1 MPNQLT
7 PRQSVNKAFLK
18 IKPIRSDI
26 EGFKQS
32 LSVLLENIRD
42 EESEE
47 HQKNLLTDFFRKAHY
62 GDDYFI
68 NTKGR
73 TDLVIHNGKT
83 AKDAVGVMIE
93 VKRTTNSSEMLTEK
107 NINTK
112 ALQELVL
119 YFLRERISN
128 KNVELKHI
136 IATNIKDWFIFDANV
151 FEKCFAQDKKLVKL
165 FEEFLLE
172 GKDTAF
178 FYNEIAKQF
187 IEKHK
192 EQLTYTYFNIDEYG
206 KIAKRKSDREDSKLI
221 PLYKLLSVEHLLKK
235 PFLNDGNT
243 LNKNFY
249 TELLHLI
256 GLEET
261 KDGTKKLI
269 ERKKEDA
276 RNSGSLLELA
286 IALITSRGKLYE
298 LDNPH
303 HFGKTSDE
311 QISNVA
317 LELVITWINR
327 ILFLKLLEAQL
338 IKYHKG
344 DKSFAFLN
352 IEKIKTFSEL
362 DALFFQVLAVRNG
375 ERDASVSK
383 EFANV
388 PYLNSSLFE
397 QTSLESA
404 TVTVTHLSDG
414 AKLPILSNTVL
425 KDELGVKK
433 SGELG
438 TLSYLFEFLNAYD
451 FTSEGGEEI
460 QEDNKALINASVLG
474 LIFEKINGYKDG
486 SYFTPSFVTM
496 YMCKQAIGKAVINK
510 FNEVNG
516 TSYTEL
522 VDIYNTIDDVKKANE
537 IINSIKICDPAVG
550 SGHFL
555 VSALNE
561 IIYIKSYLGILRD
574 KEGKSLRDYTI
585 EVVNDELIV
594 TNSDGEFVEYH
605 PKNKESQRI
614 QETLFEEK
622 QAIIENCL
630 FGVDINANSVK
641 ICRLR
646 LWIEL
651 LKNAYYKENDEL
663 ETLPNIDINIKVG
676 DSLISRFALDIDLK
690 EALKQSKLSISQYRK
705 AVGSYKNA
713 QSKDEKKKLEKLIR
727 DIKENFK
734 LEILNTDA
742 RYVKARTLE
751 LQLLAI
757 RGQDSLFDLDE
768 SQAKAK
774 EVKQLKLELD
784 VKAARDAIALIE
796 NNKIYENAF
805 EWRFEIP
812 EVLNDDG
819 EYIGFDVVIGNPP
832 YLYRGLDVS
841 LTKDYFKKNFVSTE
855 GNFDLYKFFIER
867 IFGLLKNNGIGTY
880 IVSNTFLSAKGHSKL
895 REFLINNFAIK
906 EIYELGLD
914 VFDGVLVENVIF
926 MIAKEEVVNSGNTHI
941 KVDHRKIKQ
950 INEPEDEYE
959 LDLKAI
965 YKKENAFNIY
975 LKQDTEKLVNK
986 IRKNTIQLEN
996 VAYSTVGINTGY
1008 IKDKLVAN
1016 QQLDHTYHK
1025 VINGKD
1031 IAPYAINWDGDWIK
1045 YDKAYVDSFGELG
1058 RSLPAEYIFS
1068 SPKILVQRT
1077 RRGLARKLVCAFDD
1091 GVYYN
1096 LNRLSNIII
1105 TDNKFHIYY
1114 VLALLNS
1121 KLLDYYF
1128 NVVFN
1133 EYEVKPM
1140 HLSQLPI
1147 RDIESDR
1154 QDQLIKLVEQ
1164 IQSIRH
1170 SDSSADISQQEKAI
1184 NQIVYELYEIAEDD
1198 IAVIEARKL

>member
-1 MPNQLT
+1 MPNQLS

-261 KDGTKKLI
+261 KVGTKKLI

-303 HFGKTSDE
+303 HFGKTADE
-311 QISNVA
+311 QTSNVA

-344 DKSFAFLN
+344 DKSYAFLN

-404 TVTVTHLSDG
+404 TVTVTHLSDS

-496 YMCKQAIGKAVINK
+496 YMCKQAISKAVINK

-690 EALKQSKLSISQYRK
+690 EALKQSKLSVSQYRK

-713 QSKDEKKKLEKLIR
+713 HSKDEKRKLEKLIR
-727 DIKENFK
+727 DIKQNFK
-734 LEILNTDA
+734 AEILNTDT
-742 RYVKARTLE
+742 RYIKARTLE

-757 RGQDSLFDLDE
+757 RGQDNLFDLDE
-768 SQAKAK
+768 SQIKAK
-774 EVKQLKLELD
+774 EAKQLKLELD
-784 VKAARDAIALIE
+784 AKAARDAIAQIE
-796 NNKIYENAF
+796 NNKIFEDAF

-832 YLYRGLDVS
+832 YLISFDNEQKEYLEGSIEEFKRNNDLYVAFYIQA
-841 LTKDYFKKNFVSTE
+841 LRLLKKNGQFS
-855 GNFDLYKFFIER
+855 FITPNTF
-867 IFGLLKNNGIGTY
+867 IKGTY
-880 IVSNTFLSAKGHSKL
+880 FNKL
-895 REFLINNFAIK
+895 REYISKNYQILEIIDFGNFEVFSDVSVFCAISFIQKSPPTSGWVLKEGMDAVAGFIDVGATEFIIKSLLISQLDALPKLEQYFDIKDVGFNYWTEGRGKVRGESIGSRVLYKGDKLDDADTPYIKGGNINKYSITQPTNYLRHNWKSFL
-906 EIYELGLD
+906 
-914 VFDGVLVENVIF
+914 
-926 MIAKEEVVNSGNTHI
+926 T
-941 KVDHRKIKQ
+941 
-950 INEPEDEYE
+950 ED
-959 LDLKAI
+959 DTFRFSADF
-965 YKKENAFNIY
+965 FN
-975 LKQDTEKLVNK
+975 KTEKIVY
-986 IRKNTIQLEN
+986 RQT
-996 VAYSTVGINTGY
+996 S
-1008 IKDKLVAN
+1008 DKLVAA
-1016 QQLDHTYHK
+1016 LDCTQF
-1025 VINGKD
+1025 
-1031 IAPYAINWDGDWIK
+1031 AT
-1045 YDKAYVDSFGELG
+1045 DKTVH
-1058 RSLPAEYIFS
+1058 IIV
-1068 SPKILVQRT
+1068 PKAGT
-1077 RRGLARKLVCAFDD
+1077 
-1091 GVYYN
+1091 N
-1096 LNRLSNIII
+1096 LNL
-1105 TDNKFHIYY
+1105 KY
-1114 VLALLNS
+1114 LLGLLNS
-1121 KLLDYYF
+1121 KLFNYYF
-1128 NVVFN
+1128 SWFKK
-1133 EYEVKPM
+1133 EEGKAFAQVKTVDIKR
-1140 HLSQLPI
+1140 LPFI
-1147 RDIESDR
+1147 CKFEDEMVDLVSKIILESDLLSPTAIDL
-1154 QDQLIKLVEQ
+1154 QSSIDNLVYKMF
-1164 IQSIRH
+1164 
-1170 SDSSADISQQEKAI
+1170 DLTAD
-1184 NQIVYELYEIAEDD
+1184 EIAL
-1198 IAVIEARKL
+1198 IEGA

>member
-261 KDGTKKLI
+261 KVGTKKLI

-303 HFGKTSDE
+303 HFGKTADE
-311 QISNVA
+311 QTSNVA

-496 YMCKQAIGKAVINK
+496 YMCKQAISKAVINK
-510 FNEVNG
+510 FNEVNE

-594 TNSDGEFVEYH
+594 TNSDGEFVEYQ

-690 EALKQSKLSISQYRK
+690 EALKQSKLSVSQYRK

-713 QSKDEKKKLEKLIR
+713 HSKDEKRKLEKLIR
-727 DIKENFK
+727 DIKQNFK
-734 LEILNTDA
+734 AEILNTDA
-742 RYVKARTLE
+742 RYIKARTLE

-757 RGQDSLFDLDE
+757 RGQDNLFDLDE
-768 SQAKAK
+768 SQIKAK
-774 EVKQLKLELD
+774 EAKQLKLELD
-784 VKAARDAIALIE
+784 AKAARDAIAQIE
-796 NNKIYENAF
+796 NNKIFEDAF

-832 YLYRGLDVS
+832 YLISFDNEQKEYLEGSIEEFKRNNDLYVAFYIQA
-841 LTKDYFKKNFVSTE
+841 LRLLKKNGQFS
-855 GNFDLYKFFIER
+855 FITPNTF
-867 IFGLLKNNGIGTY
+867 IKGTY
-880 IVSNTFLSAKGHSKL
+880 FNKL
-895 REFLINNFAIK
+895 REYISKNYQILEIIDFGNFEVFSDVSVFCAISFIQKSPPTSGWVLKEGMDAVAGFIDVGATEFIIKSLLISQLDALPKLEQYFDIKDVGFNYWTEGRGKVRGESIGSRVLYKGDKLDDADTPYIKGGNINKYSITQPTNYLRHNWKSFL
-906 EIYELGLD
+906 
-914 VFDGVLVENVIF
+914 
-926 MIAKEEVVNSGNTHI
+926 T
-941 KVDHRKIKQ
+941 
-950 INEPEDEYE
+950 ED
-959 LDLKAI
+959 DTFRFSADF
-965 YKKENAFNIY
+965 FN
-975 LKQDTEKLVNK
+975 KTEKIVY
-986 IRKNTIQLEN
+986 RQT
-996 VAYSTVGINTGY
+996 S
-1008 IKDKLVAN
+1008 DKLVAA
-1016 QQLDHTYHK
+1016 LDCTQF
-1025 VINGKD
+1025 
-1031 IAPYAINWDGDWIK
+1031 AT
-1045 YDKAYVDSFGELG
+1045 DKTVH
-1058 RSLPAEYIFS
+1058 IIV
-1068 SPKILVQRT
+1068 PKAGT
-1077 RRGLARKLVCAFDD
+1077 
-1091 GVYYN
+1091 N
-1096 LNRLSNIII
+1096 LNL
-1105 TDNKFHIYY
+1105 KY
-1114 VLALLNS
+1114 LLGLLNS
-1121 KLLDYYF
+1121 KLFNYYF
-1128 NVVFN
+1128 SWFKK
-1133 EYEVKPM
+1133 EEGKAFAQVKTVDIKR
-1140 HLSQLPI
+1140 LPFVCKFEDEMVDLVSKI
-1147 RDIESDR
+1147 ILESDLLSPTAIEL
-1154 QDQLIKLVEQ
+1154 QSSIDNLVYKMF
-1164 IQSIRH
+1164 
-1170 SDSSADISQQEKAI
+1170 DLTAD
-1184 NQIVYELYEIAEDD
+1184 EIAL
-1198 IAVIEARKL
+1198 IEGA

>member
-136 IATNIKDWFIFDANV
+136 IATNIRDWFIFDANV

-165 FEEFLLE
+165 FEEFLVE

-261 KDGTKKLI
+261 KVGTKKLI
-269 ERKKEDA
+269 ERKNEDA

-303 HFGKTSDE
+303 HFGKTADE
-311 QISNVA
+311 QTSNVA

-438 TLSYLFEFLNAYD
+438 TLNYLFEFLNAYD

-496 YMCKQAIGKAVINK
+496 YMCKQAISKAVINK

-690 EALKQSKLSISQYRK
+690 EALKQSKLSVSQYRK

-713 QSKDEKKKLEKLIR
+713 HSKDEKRKLEKLIR
-727 DIKENFK
+727 DIKQNFK
-734 LEILNTDA
+734 AEILNTDA
-742 RYVKARTLE
+742 RYIKARTLE

-757 RGQDSLFDLDE
+757 RGQDNLFDLDE
-768 SQAKAK
+768 SQVKAK
-774 EVKQLKLELD
+774 EAKQLKLELD
-784 VKAARDAIALIE
+784 AKAARDAIAQIE
-796 NNKIYENAF
+796 NNKIFEDAF

-832 YLYRGLDVS
+832 YLISFDNEQKEYLEANIEEFKRNNDLYVAFYIQALRLLKKNGQFSFITPNTFIKGTYFSRLREYISNHYQILEIIDFGNFEVFSDVS
-841 LTKDYFKKNFVSTE
+841 VFCAISFIQKSPPTSGWVLKGGMDAVAGYIDVGATEFIIKSLLISQLDALPKLEQFFDIKDVGFNYWTE
-855 GNFDLYKFFIER
+855 GRGKVRGESIGSRVLYK
-867 IFGLLKNNGIGTY
+867 GD
-880 IVSNTFLSAKGHSKL
+880 KL
-895 REFLINNFAIK
+895 DDA
-906 EIYELGLD
+906 
-914 VFDGVLVENVIF
+914 
-926 MIAKEEVVNSGNTHI
+926 
-941 KVDHRKIKQ
+941 
-950 INEPEDEYE
+950 
-959 LDLKAI
+959 
-965 YKKENAFNIY
+965 
-975 LKQDTEKLVNK
+975 DTP
-986 IRKNTIQLEN
+986 
-996 VAYSTVGINTGY
+996 Y
-1008 IKDKLVAN
+1008 IKGGNINKYSITQPTNYLRHNWKSFLTEDDTFRFSADFFNKPEKIVYRQTSDKLVAA
-1016 QQLDHTYHK
+1016 LDCTQFATDKTVHIIVPK
-1025 VINGKD
+1025 VG
-1031 IAPYAINWDGDWIK
+1031 
-1045 YDKAYVDSFGELG
+1045 
-1058 RSLPAEYIFS
+1058 
-1068 SPKILVQRT
+1068 T
-1077 RRGLARKLVCAFDD
+1077 
-1091 GVYYN
+1091 N
-1096 LNRLSNIII
+1096 LNL
-1105 TDNKFHIYY
+1105 KY
-1114 VLALLNS
+1114 LLGLLNS
-1121 KLLDYYF
+1121 KLFNYYF
-1128 NVVFN
+1128 SWFKK
-1133 EYEVKPM
+1133 EEGKAFAQVKTVDIKR
-1140 HLSQLPI
+1140 LPFI
-1147 RDIESDR
+1147 CKFEDEMVDLVSKILLESD
-1154 QDQLIKLVEQ
+1154 LSSPTAIKL
-1164 IQSIRH
+1164 QSSI
-1170 SDSSADISQQEKAI
+1170 D
-1184 NQIVYELYEIAEDD
+1184 NLVYKMFDLTAEEITL
-1198 IAVIEARKL
+1198 IEEA

>member
-136 IATNIKDWFIFDANV
+136 IATNIRDWFIFDANV

-261 KDGTKKLI
+261 KVGTKKLI
-269 ERKKEDA
+269 ERKKDDA

-303 HFGKTSDE
+303 HFGITADE
-311 QISNVA
+311 QTSNVA

-496 YMCKQAIGKAVINK
+496 YMCKQAISKAVINK

-690 EALKQSKLSISQYRK
+690 EALKQSKLSVSQYRK

-713 QSKDEKKKLEKLIR
+713 HSKDEKRKLEKLIR
-727 DIKENFK
+727 DIKQNFK
-734 LEILNTDA
+734 AEILNTDA
-742 RYVKARTLE
+742 RYIKARTLE

-757 RGQDSLFDLDE
+757 RGQDNLFDLDE
-768 SQAKAK
+768 SQIKAK
-774 EVKQLKLELD
+774 EAKQLKLELD
-784 VKAARDAIALIE
+784 AKAARDAIAQIE
-796 NNKIYENAF
+796 NNKIFEDAF

-832 YLYRGLDVS
+832 YLISFDNEQKEYLEGSIEEFKRNNDLYVAFYIQA
-841 LTKDYFKKNFVSTE
+841 LRLLKKNGQFS
-855 GNFDLYKFFIER
+855 FITPNTF
-867 IFGLLKNNGIGTY
+867 IKGTY
-880 IVSNTFLSAKGHSKL
+880 FNKL
-895 REFLINNFAIK
+895 REYISKNYQISEIIDFGNFEVFSDVSVFCAISFIQKSLPTSGWVLK
-906 EIYELGLD
+906 EGMD
-914 VFDGVLVENVIF
+914 
-926 MIAKEEVVNSGNTHI
+926 A
-941 KVDHRKIKQ
+941 
-950 INEPEDEYE
+950 
-959 LDLKAI
+959 
-965 YKKENAFNIY
+965 
-975 LKQDTEKLVNK
+975 
-986 IRKNTIQLEN
+986 
-996 VAYSTVGINTGY
+996 VAGY
-1008 IKDKLVAN
+1008 IDVGATEFIIKSLLISQLDALPKLEQYFDIKDVGFNYWTEGRGKVRGESIGSRVLYKGDRLNDADTPYIKGGNINKYSISEPTNYLRHNWKSFLTEDDTFRFSADFFNKPEKVVYRQTSDKLVAA
-1016 QQLDHTYHK
+1016 LDCTQF
-1025 VINGKD
+1025 
-1031 IAPYAINWDGDWIK
+1031 AT
-1045 YDKAYVDSFGELG
+1045 DKTVH
-1058 RSLPAEYIFS
+1058 IIV
-1068 SPKILVQRT
+1068 PKAGT
-1077 RRGLARKLVCAFDD
+1077 NC
-1091 GVYYN
+1091 N
-1096 LNRLSNIII
+1096 LR
-1105 TDNKFHIYY
+1105 Y
-1114 VLALLNS
+1114 VLGLLNS
-1121 KLLDYYF
+1121 KLFNYYF
-1128 NVVFN
+1128 SWFKK
-1133 EYEVKPM
+1133 EEGKAFAQVKTVDIKR
-1140 HLSQLPI
+1140 LPFI
-1147 RDIESDR
+1147 CKFEDEMVDLVSKILLESD
-1154 QDQLIKLVEQ
+1154 LSSPTAIKL
-1164 IQSIRH
+1164 QSSI
-1170 SDSSADISQQEKAI
+1170 D
-1184 NQIVYELYEIAEDD
+1184 NLVYKMFDLTAEEITL
-1198 IAVIEARKL
+1198 IEEA

>member
-1 MPNQLT
+1 MPNQLS

-119 YFLRERISN
+119 YFLRERVSN

-136 IATNIKDWFIFDANV
+136 IATNIRDWFIFDANV

-165 FEEFLLE
+165 FEEFLVE

-261 KDGTKKLI
+261 KVGTKKLI

-303 HFGKTSDE
+303 HFGKTADE
-311 QISNVA
+311 QTSNVA

-397 QTSLESA
+397 QTSLESS

-496 YMCKQAIGKAVINK
+496 YMCKQAISKAVVNK

-622 QAIIENCL
+622 QAIIENCI

-690 EALKQSKLSISQYRK
+690 EALKQSKLSVSQYRK

-713 QSKDEKKKLEKLIR
+713 HSKDEKRKLEKLIR
-727 DIKENFK
+727 DIKQNFK
-734 LEILNTDA
+734 AEILNTDA
-742 RYVKARTLE
+742 RYIKARTLE

-757 RGQDSLFDLDE
+757 RGQDNLFDLDE
-768 SQAKAK
+768 SQIKAK
-774 EVKQLKLELD
+774 EAKQLKLELD
-784 VKAARDAIALIE
+784 AKAARDAIAQIE
-796 NNKIYENAF
+796 NNKIFEDAF

-832 YLYRGLDVS
+832 YLISFDNEQKEYLEGSIEEFKRNNDLYVAFYIQA
-841 LTKDYFKKNFVSTE
+841 LRLLKKNGQFS
-855 GNFDLYKFFIER
+855 FITPNTF
-867 IFGLLKNNGIGTY
+867 IKGTY
-880 IVSNTFLSAKGHSKL
+880 FNKL
-895 REFLINNFAIK
+895 REYISKNYQISEIIDFGNFEVFSDVSVFCAISFIQKSLPTSGWVLK
-906 EIYELGLD
+906 EGMD
-914 VFDGVLVENVIF
+914 
-926 MIAKEEVVNSGNTHI
+926 A
-941 KVDHRKIKQ
+941 
-950 INEPEDEYE
+950 
-959 LDLKAI
+959 
-965 YKKENAFNIY
+965 
-975 LKQDTEKLVNK
+975 
-986 IRKNTIQLEN
+986 
-996 VAYSTVGINTGY
+996 VAGY
-1008 IKDKLVAN
+1008 IDVGATEFIIKSLLISQLDALPKLEQYFDIKDVGFNYWTEGRGKVRGESIGSRVLYKGDRLDDADTPYIKGGNINKYSISEPTNYLRHNWKSFLTEDDTFRFSADFFNKPEKIVYRQTSDKLVAA
-1016 QQLDHTYHK
+1016 LDCTQF
-1025 VINGKD
+1025 
-1031 IAPYAINWDGDWIK
+1031 AT
-1045 YDKAYVDSFGELG
+1045 DKTVH
-1058 RSLPAEYIFS
+1058 IIV
-1068 SPKILVQRT
+1068 PKAGT
-1077 RRGLARKLVCAFDD
+1077 
-1091 GVYYN
+1091 N
-1096 LNRLSNIII
+1096 LNL
-1105 TDNKFHIYY
+1105 KY
-1114 VLALLNS
+1114 LLGLLNS
-1121 KLLDYYF
+1121 KLFNYYF
-1128 NVVFN
+1128 SWFKKEEGKAFAQVKTVDIKRLPFICKFEDEVVDLVSKILF
-1133 EYEVKPM
+1133 
-1140 HLSQLPI
+1140 
-1147 RDIESDR
+1147 ESD
-1154 QDQLIKLVEQ
+1154 LSSPTAIKL
-1164 IQSIRH
+1164 QSSI
-1170 SDSSADISQQEKAI
+1170 D
-1184 NQIVYELYEIAEDD
+1184 NLVYKMFDLTAEEIALIED
-1198 IAVIEARKL
+1198 A

>member
-18 IKPIRSDI
+18 IKPIKSDI

-261 KDGTKKLI
+261 KVGTKKLI
-269 ERKKEDA
+269 ERKKDDA

-286 IALITSRGKLYE
+286 IALIRSRGKLYE

-303 HFGKTSDE
+303 HFGKTADE
-311 QISNVA
+311 QTSNVA

-362 DALFFQVLAVRNG
+362 DALFFQVLAVGNG

-496 YMCKQAIGKAVINK
+496 YMCKQAISKAVINK

-690 EALKQSKLSISQYRK
+690 EALKQSKLSVSQYRK
-705 AVGSYKNA
+705 AVESYKNA
-713 QSKDEKKKLEKLIR
+713 HSKDEKRKLEKLIR
-727 DIKENFK
+727 DIKQNFK
-734 LEILNTDA
+734 AEILNTDA
-742 RYVKARTLE
+742 RYIKARTLE

-757 RGQDSLFDLDE
+757 RGQDNLFDLDE
-768 SQAKAK
+768 SQIKAK
-774 EVKQLKLELD
+774 EAKQLKLELD
-784 VKAARDAIALIE
+784 AKAARDAIAQIE
-796 NNKIYENAF
+796 NNKIFEDAF

-832 YLYRGLDVS
+832 YLISFDNEQKEYLEGSIEEFKRNNDLYVAFYIQA
-841 LTKDYFKKNFVSTE
+841 LRLLKKNGQFS
-855 GNFDLYKFFIER
+855 FITPNTF
-867 IFGLLKNNGIGTY
+867 IKGTY
-880 IVSNTFLSAKGHSKL
+880 FNKL
-895 REFLINNFAIK
+895 REYISKNYQILEIIDFGNFEVFSDVSVFCAISFIQKSPPTSGWVLKEGMDAVAGFIDVGATEFIIKSLLISQLDALPKLEQYFDIKDVGFNYWTEGRGKVRGESIGSRVLYKGDKLDDADTPYIKGGNINKYSITQPTNYLRHNWKSFL
-906 EIYELGLD
+906 
-914 VFDGVLVENVIF
+914 
-926 MIAKEEVVNSGNTHI
+926 T
-941 KVDHRKIKQ
+941 
-950 INEPEDEYE
+950 ED
-959 LDLKAI
+959 DTFRFSADF
-965 YKKENAFNIY
+965 FN
-975 LKQDTEKLVNK
+975 KTEKIVY
-986 IRKNTIQLEN
+986 RQT
-996 VAYSTVGINTGY
+996 S
-1008 IKDKLVAN
+1008 DKLVAA
-1016 QQLDHTYHK
+1016 LDCTQF
-1025 VINGKD
+1025 
-1031 IAPYAINWDGDWIK
+1031 AT
-1045 YDKAYVDSFGELG
+1045 DKTVH
-1058 RSLPAEYIFS
+1058 IIV
-1068 SPKILVQRT
+1068 PKAGT
-1077 RRGLARKLVCAFDD
+1077 
-1091 GVYYN
+1091 N
-1096 LNRLSNIII
+1096 LNL
-1105 TDNKFHIYY
+1105 KY
-1114 VLALLNS
+1114 LLGLLNS
-1121 KLLDYYF
+1121 KLFNYYF
-1128 NVVFN
+1128 SWFKK
-1133 EYEVKPM
+1133 EEGKAFAQVKTVDIKR
-1140 HLSQLPI
+1140 LPFI
-1147 RDIESDR
+1147 CKFEDEMVDLVSKIILESDLLSPTAIEL
-1154 QDQLIKLVEQ
+1154 QSSIDNLVYKMF
-1164 IQSIRH
+1164 
-1170 SDSSADISQQEKAI
+1170 DLTAD
-1184 NQIVYELYEIAEDD
+1184 EIAL
-1198 IAVIEARKL
+1198 IEGA

>member
-178 FYNEIAKQF
+178 FYSEIAKQF

-261 KDGTKKLI
+261 KVGTKKLI

-303 HFGKTSDE
+303 HFGKTADE
-311 QISNVA
+311 QTSNVA

-496 YMCKQAIGKAVINK
+496 YMCKQAISKAVINK

-690 EALKQSKLSISQYRK
+690 EALKQSKLSVSQYRK

-713 QSKDEKKKLEKLIR
+713 HSKDEKRKLEKLIR
-727 DIKENFK
+727 DIKQNFK
-734 LEILNTDA
+734 AEILNTDA
-742 RYVKARTLE
+742 RYIKARALE

-757 RGQDSLFDLDE
+757 RGQDNLFDLDE
-768 SQAKAK
+768 SQVKAK
-774 EVKQLKLELD
+774 EAKQLKLELD
-784 VKAARDAIALIE
+784 AKAARDAIAQIE
-796 NNKIYENAF
+796 NNKIFEDAF

-832 YLYRGLDVS
+832 YLISFDNEQKEYLEANIEEFKRNNDLYVAFYIQALRLLKKNGQFSFITPNTFIKGTYFSRLREYISNHYQILEIIDFGNFEVFSDVS
-841 LTKDYFKKNFVSTE
+841 VFCAISFIQKSPPTSGWVLKEGMDAVAGYIDVGATEFIIKSLLISQLDALPKLEQFFDIKDVGFNYWTE
-855 GNFDLYKFFIER
+855 GRGKVRGESIGSRVLYK
-867 IFGLLKNNGIGTY
+867 GD
-880 IVSNTFLSAKGHSKL
+880 KL
-895 REFLINNFAIK
+895 DDA
-906 EIYELGLD
+906 
-914 VFDGVLVENVIF
+914 
-926 MIAKEEVVNSGNTHI
+926 
-941 KVDHRKIKQ
+941 
-950 INEPEDEYE
+950 
-959 LDLKAI
+959 
-965 YKKENAFNIY
+965 
-975 LKQDTEKLVNK
+975 DTP
-986 IRKNTIQLEN
+986 
-996 VAYSTVGINTGY
+996 Y
-1008 IKDKLVAN
+1008 IKGGNINKYSITQPTNYLRHNWKSFLTEDDTFRFSADFFNKPEKIVYRQTSDKLVAA
-1016 QQLDHTYHK
+1016 LDCTQFATDKTVHIIVPK
-1025 VINGKD
+1025 VG
-1031 IAPYAINWDGDWIK
+1031 
-1045 YDKAYVDSFGELG
+1045 
-1058 RSLPAEYIFS
+1058 
-1068 SPKILVQRT
+1068 T
-1077 RRGLARKLVCAFDD
+1077 
-1091 GVYYN
+1091 N
-1096 LNRLSNIII
+1096 LNL
-1105 TDNKFHIYY
+1105 KY
-1114 VLALLNS
+1114 LLGLLNS
-1121 KLLDYYF
+1121 KLFNYYF
-1128 NVVFN
+1128 SWFKK
-1133 EYEVKPM
+1133 EEGKAFAQVKTVDIKR
-1140 HLSQLPI
+1140 LPFI
-1147 RDIESDR
+1147 CKFE
-1154 QDQLIKLVEQ
+1154 
-1164 IQSIRH
+1164 
-1170 SDSSADISQQEKAI
+1170 
-1184 NQIVYELYEIAEDD
+1184 
-1198 IAVIEARKL
+1198 

>member
-136 IATNIKDWFIFDANV
+136 IATNIRDWFIFDANV

-165 FEEFLLE
+165 FEEFLVE

-261 KDGTKKLI
+261 KVGTKKLI
-269 ERKKEDA
+269 ERKNEDA

-303 HFGKTSDE
+303 HFGKTADE
-311 QISNVA
+311 QTSNVA

-496 YMCKQAIGKAVINK
+496 YMCKQAISKAVINK

-690 EALKQSKLSISQYRK
+690 EALKQSKLSVSQYRK

-713 QSKDEKKKLEKLIR
+713 HSKDEKRKLEKLIR
-727 DIKENFK
+727 DIKQNFK
-734 LEILNTDA
+734 AEILNTDA
-742 RYVKARTLE
+742 RYIKARTLE

-757 RGQDSLFDLDE
+757 RGQDNLFDLDE
-768 SQAKAK
+768 SQVKAK
-774 EVKQLKLELD
+774 EAKQLKLELD
-784 VKAARDAIALIE
+784 AKAARDAIAQIE
-796 NNKIYENAF
+796 NNKIFEDAF

-832 YLYRGLDVS
+832 YLISFDNEQKEYLEANIEEFKRNNDLYVAFYIQALRLLKKNGQFSFITPNTFIKGTYFSRLREYISNHYQILEIIDFGNFEVFSDVS
-841 LTKDYFKKNFVSTE
+841 VFCAISFIQKSPPTSGWVLKEGMDAVAGYIDVGATEFIIKSLLISQLDALPKLEQFFDIKDVGFNYWTE
-855 GNFDLYKFFIER
+855 GRGKVRGESIGSRVLYK
-867 IFGLLKNNGIGTY
+867 GD
-880 IVSNTFLSAKGHSKL
+880 KL
-895 REFLINNFAIK
+895 DDA
-906 EIYELGLD
+906 
-914 VFDGVLVENVIF
+914 
-926 MIAKEEVVNSGNTHI
+926 
-941 KVDHRKIKQ
+941 
-950 INEPEDEYE
+950 
-959 LDLKAI
+959 
-965 YKKENAFNIY
+965 
-975 LKQDTEKLVNK
+975 DTP
-986 IRKNTIQLEN
+986 
-996 VAYSTVGINTGY
+996 Y
-1008 IKDKLVAN
+1008 IKGGNINKYSITQPTNYLRHNWKSFLTEDDTFRFSADFFNKPEKIVYRQTSDKLVAA
-1016 QQLDHTYHK
+1016 LDCTQFATDKTVHIIVPK
-1025 VINGKD
+1025 VG
-1031 IAPYAINWDGDWIK
+1031 
-1045 YDKAYVDSFGELG
+1045 
-1058 RSLPAEYIFS
+1058 
-1068 SPKILVQRT
+1068 T
-1077 RRGLARKLVCAFDD
+1077 
-1091 GVYYN
+1091 N
-1096 LNRLSNIII
+1096 LNL
-1105 TDNKFHIYY
+1105 KY
-1114 VLALLNS
+1114 LLGLLNS
-1121 KLLDYYF
+1121 KLFNYYF
-1128 NVVFN
+1128 SWFKK
-1133 EYEVKPM
+1133 EEGKAFAQVKTVDIKR
-1140 HLSQLPI
+1140 LPFI
-1147 RDIESDR
+1147 CKFEDEMVDLVSKILLESD
-1154 QDQLIKLVEQ
+1154 LSSPTAIKL
-1164 IQSIRH
+1164 QSSI
-1170 SDSSADISQQEKAI
+1170 D
-1184 NQIVYELYEIAEDD
+1184 NLVYKMFDLTAEEITL
-1198 IAVIEARKL
+1198 IEEA

>member
-136 IATNIKDWFIFDANV
+136 IATNIRDWFIFDANV

-165 FEEFLLE
+165 FEEFLVE

-261 KDGTKKLI
+261 KVGTKKLI

-303 HFGKTSDE
+303 HFGITADE
-311 QISNVA
+311 QTSNVA

-362 DALFFQVLAVRNG
+362 DALFFQVLAVKNG

-496 YMCKQAIGKAVINK
+496 YMCKQAISKAVINK

-690 EALKQSKLSISQYRK
+690 EALKQSKLSVSQYRK

-713 QSKDEKKKLEKLIR
+713 HSKDEKRKLEKLIR
-727 DIKENFK
+727 DIKQNFK
-734 LEILNTDA
+734 AEILNTDA
-742 RYVKARTLE
+742 RYIKARTLE

-757 RGQDSLFDLDE
+757 RGQDNLFDLDE
-768 SQAKAK
+768 SQVKAK
-774 EVKQLKLELD
+774 EAKQLKLELD
-784 VKAARDAIALIE
+784 AKAARDAIAQIE
-796 NNKIYENAF
+796 NNKIFEDAF

-832 YLYRGLDVS
+832 YLISFDNEQKEYLEANIEEFKRNNDLYVAFYIQALRLLKKNGQFSFITPNTFIKGTYFNRLREYISNHYQILEIIDFGNFEVFSDVS
-841 LTKDYFKKNFVSTE
+841 VFCAISFIQKSPPTSGWVLKGGMDAVAGYIDVGATEFIIKSLLISQLDALPKLEQFFDIKDVGFNYWTE
-855 GNFDLYKFFIER
+855 GRGKVRGESIGSRVLYK
-867 IFGLLKNNGIGTY
+867 GD
-880 IVSNTFLSAKGHSKL
+880 KL
-895 REFLINNFAIK
+895 DDA
-906 EIYELGLD
+906 
-914 VFDGVLVENVIF
+914 
-926 MIAKEEVVNSGNTHI
+926 
-941 KVDHRKIKQ
+941 
-950 INEPEDEYE
+950 
-959 LDLKAI
+959 
-965 YKKENAFNIY
+965 
-975 LKQDTEKLVNK
+975 DTP
-986 IRKNTIQLEN
+986 
-996 VAYSTVGINTGY
+996 Y
-1008 IKDKLVAN
+1008 IKGGNINKYSITQPTNYLRHNWKSFLTEDDTFRFSADFFNKPEKIVYRQTSDKLVAA
-1016 QQLDHTYHK
+1016 LDCTQFATDKTVHIIVPK
-1025 VINGKD
+1025 VG
-1031 IAPYAINWDGDWIK
+1031 
-1045 YDKAYVDSFGELG
+1045 
-1058 RSLPAEYIFS
+1058 
-1068 SPKILVQRT
+1068 T
-1077 RRGLARKLVCAFDD
+1077 
-1091 GVYYN
+1091 N
-1096 LNRLSNIII
+1096 LNL
-1105 TDNKFHIYY
+1105 KY
-1114 VLALLNS
+1114 LLGLLNS
-1121 KLLDYYF
+1121 KLFNYYF
-1128 NVVFN
+1128 SWFKK
-1133 EYEVKPM
+1133 EEGKAFAQVKTVDIKR
-1140 HLSQLPI
+1140 LPFI
-1147 RDIESDR
+1147 CKFEDEMVDLVSKILLESD
-1154 QDQLIKLVEQ
+1154 LSSPTAIKL
-1164 IQSIRH
+1164 QSSI
-1170 SDSSADISQQEKAI
+1170 D
-1184 NQIVYELYEIAEDD
+1184 NLVYKMFDLTAEEITLIED
-1198 IAVIEARKL
+1198 A

>member
-261 KDGTKKLI
+261 KVGTKKLI
-269 ERKKEDA
+269 ERKKDDA

-303 HFGKTSDE
+303 HFGKTADE
-311 QISNVA
+311 QTSNVA

-496 YMCKQAIGKAVINK
+496 YMCKQAISKAVINK

-690 EALKQSKLSISQYRK
+690 EALKQSKLSVSQYRK

-713 QSKDEKKKLEKLIR
+713 HSKDEKRKLEKLIR
-727 DIKENFK
+727 DIKQNFK
-734 LEILNTDA
+734 AEILNTDA
-742 RYVKARTLE
+742 RYIKARTLE

-757 RGQDSLFDLDE
+757 RGQDNLFDLDE
-768 SQAKAK
+768 SQIKAK
-774 EVKQLKLELD
+774 EAKQLKLELD
-784 VKAARDAIALIE
+784 AKAARDAIAQIE
-796 NNKIYENAF
+796 NNKIFEDAF

-832 YLYRGLDVS
+832 YLISFDNEQKEYLEGSIEEFKRNNDLYVAFYIQA
-841 LTKDYFKKNFVSTE
+841 LRLLKKNGQFS
-855 GNFDLYKFFIER
+855 FITPNTF
-867 IFGLLKNNGIGTY
+867 IKGTY
-880 IVSNTFLSAKGHSKL
+880 FNKL
-895 REFLINNFAIK
+895 REYISKNYQILEIIDFGNFEVFSDVSVFCAISFIQKSPPTSGWVLKEGMDAVAGFIDVGATEFIIKSLLISQLDALPKLEQYFDIKDVGFNYWTEGRGKVRGESIGSRVLYKGDKLDDADTPYIKGGNINKYSITQPTNYLRHNWKSFL
-906 EIYELGLD
+906 
-914 VFDGVLVENVIF
+914 
-926 MIAKEEVVNSGNTHI
+926 T
-941 KVDHRKIKQ
+941 
-950 INEPEDEYE
+950 ED
-959 LDLKAI
+959 DTFRFSADF
-965 YKKENAFNIY
+965 FN
-975 LKQDTEKLVNK
+975 KTEKIVY
-986 IRKNTIQLEN
+986 RQT
-996 VAYSTVGINTGY
+996 S
-1008 IKDKLVAN
+1008 DKLVAA
-1016 QQLDHTYHK
+1016 LDCTQF
-1025 VINGKD
+1025 
-1031 IAPYAINWDGDWIK
+1031 AT
-1045 YDKAYVDSFGELG
+1045 DKTVH
-1058 RSLPAEYIFS
+1058 IIV
-1068 SPKILVQRT
+1068 PKA
-1077 RRGLARKLVCAFDD
+1077 GA
-1091 GVYYN
+1091 N
-1096 LNRLSNIII
+1096 LNL
-1105 TDNKFHIYY
+1105 KY
-1114 VLALLNS
+1114 LLGLLNS
-1121 KLLDYYF
+1121 KLFNYYF
-1128 NVVFN
+1128 SWFKK
-1133 EYEVKPM
+1133 EEGKAFAQVKTVDIKR
-1140 HLSQLPI
+1140 LPFI
-1147 RDIESDR
+1147 CKFEDEMVDLVSKIILESDLLSPTAIEL
-1154 QDQLIKLVEQ
+1154 QSSIDNLVYKMF
-1164 IQSIRH
+1164 
-1170 SDSSADISQQEKAI
+1170 DLTAD
-1184 NQIVYELYEIAEDD
+1184 EIAL
-1198 IAVIEARKL
+1198 IEGA